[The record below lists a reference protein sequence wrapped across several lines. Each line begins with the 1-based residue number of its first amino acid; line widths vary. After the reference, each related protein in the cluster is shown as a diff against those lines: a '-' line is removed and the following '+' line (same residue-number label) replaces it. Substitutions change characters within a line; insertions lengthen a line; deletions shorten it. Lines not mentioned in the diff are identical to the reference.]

1 MTDNP
6 LVSVV
11 VPVYNCERYLPEAL
25 ESVLA
30 QTYRPI
36 EIIVVDD
43 GSTDGS
49 ADAAQRLG
57 PTVRY
62 CWQSHSGASAARN
75 RGVDLAKGGFLAF
88 LDADDLWLEAK
99 LALQLAAFEA
109 DPTLDI
115 VFGHVQQFPSPDL
128 EDSAKVRLRYSA
140 EKLPGH
146 VPSTM
151 LITREAFLRVG
162 PFESHWR
169 LGEFMDWY
177 LRALERGPKTLM
189 LPDVLA
195 RRRLHADNL
204 GVRERDSQG
213 DYLRILKA
221 SLDRR
226 RGSAPGPEDAREP
239 KDES

>member
-1 MTDNP
+1 MTDRS
-6 LVSVV
+6 LVSTI
-11 VPVYNCERYLPEAL
+11 VPVYNCQRYLPEAL

-36 EIIVVDD
+36 EAIVVDD

-49 ADAAQRLG
+49 AEAVQRFG
-57 PTVRY
+57 PVVRC
-62 CWQSHSGASAARN
+62 CWQPHSGASAARN
-75 RGVDLAKGGFLAF
+75 RGVEMAKGSFLAF

-99 LALQLAAFEA
+99 LALQMAAFDT
-109 DPTLDI
+109 DPKLDM

-128 EDSAKVRLRYSA
+128 EGSARARLRYSDG
-140 EKLPGH
+140 KIPGH

-151 LITREAFLRVG
+151 LIRREAFDRVG
-162 PFESHWR
+162 PFESQWR

-177 LRALERGPKTLM
+177 LRALDRGLHGLM

-195 RRRLHADNL
+195 NRRLHADNL
-204 GVRERDSQG
+204 GIRERDSQG

-226 RGSAPGPEDAREP
+226 RGRAPRPDDARETNG
-239 KDES
+239 